1 MRTTTKFPEL
11 QAALKAAHL
20 AAAVSRV
27 ADATGMDRTEITT
40 PDGTRLDTF
49 KFLDAMRARGY
60 QVSEPRIPQTQTKA
74 GHTAWKVDITV
85 PAGASLQMVFFTPG
99 VRQ

>member
-1 MRTTTKFPEL
+1 MKTATKSPEL

-40 PDGTRLDTF
+40 PDGKQLDTL
-49 KFLDAMRARGY
+49 KLLEAMRARGY
-60 QVSEPRIPQTQTKA
+60 QVSEPRIPKTQTKP
-74 GHTAWKVDITV
+74 GHTAWKVDITL
-85 PAGASLQMVFFTPG
+85 PAGVGLQLVFFTPG
-99 VRQ
+99 VTQ

>member
-1 MRTTTKFPEL
+1 MKTATKSPEL

-27 ADATGMDRTEITT
+27 ADATGIARNEITT
-40 PDGTRLDTF
+40 PDGRRLDPF

-60 QVSEPRIPQTQTKA
+60 QVGEPRIPQTQTKP
-74 GHTAWKVDITV
+74 GYTAWKVDITV
-85 PAGASLQMVFFTPG
+85 PAGVSVQLVFFTPG
-99 VRQ
+99 VKQ

>member
-1 MRTTTKFPEL
+1 MKTATKSPEL
-11 QAALKAAHL
+11 LAALKAAHL

-27 ADATGMDRTEITT
+27 ADATGMGRSEITT
-40 PDGTRLDTF
+40 QDGTQLDTF

-60 QVSEPRIPQTQTKA
+60 QVSEPRIPQAQTRP

-85 PAGASLQMVFFTPG
+85 PAGVSLQLVFFTPG
-99 VRQ
+99 AHQ

>member
-1 MRTTTKFPEL
+1 MKTATKSPEL
-11 QAALKAAHL
+11 QAALKAAHQ

-60 QVSEPRIPQTQTKA
+60 QVGEPRTPKAQTKP

-85 PAGASLQMVFFTPG
+85 PAGVSLQLVFFTPG
-99 VRQ
+99 VTQ